1 MAFLTICKVPSDKEG
16 YTVED
21 RFDQKYKQL
30 LSTFKL
36 GPSSKDTTIT
46 IKEGAEE
53 PKQEEP
59 KPAETQQSEQPSQ
72 AEQPSS
78 GGGDQ
83 ASSETAST
91 NDSFIRRHY
100 SIVEAYSK
108 LHVFNEDDPAPAPQ
122 SSDASSSSGDNSNSD
137 SSSQQSSVDS
147 NPTPA
152 QQQTQTSDDQNK
164 QKNPED
170 PKEATNDEHTTLRVK
185 VALQNEGYS
194 IWTIKLDSSVNADK
208 VIAALK
214 SGSFSAAYALAAKQ
228 SGPASFII
236 SKLET
241 AVSNN
246 NEATVHAPF
255 IGRCRYAM
263 DSGTGKDSSEDNTV
277 CIAVAPIDG
286 RTSKPSEK
294 IVLKVLY
301 NVINM
306 SSLTD
311 GKVKKAD
318 DKVDD
323 KEKDKE
329 NDRGSWGKDRDGE
342 ANALSKWLND
352 KFKCD
357 GDSESFNNFLKLR
370 AFVKEQIGKK
380 NLEFD
385 PKNSESIESY
395 MKVSEVKKAIIAY

>member
-1 MAFLTICKVPSDKEG
+1 MAFLTICKVPSSKEG

-36 GPSSKDTTIT
+36 GPSSKDTIIT

-72 AEQPSS
+72 TEQPNSS
-78 GGGDQ
+78 GDQ

-91 NDSFIRRHY
+91 NDSFIRQHY

-122 SSDASSSSGDNSNSD
+122 SSDAGSNSGNNSSSD
-137 SSSQQSSVDS
+137 SSSQQSSADS
-147 NPTPA
+147 NPAPA
-152 QQQTQTSDDQNK
+152 QQQMQTSDDQNK
-164 QKNPED
+164 PED

-194 IWTIKLDSSVNADK
+194 IWTIKLDSSVNVDK
-208 VIAALK
+208 VRAALK

-228 SGPASFII
+228 AGPASFII

-241 AVSNN
+241 VVSNDS
-246 NEATVHAPF
+246 EATVHAPF

-294 IVLKVLY
+294 IMLKVLY

-306 SSLTD
+306 SSLTG

-385 PKNSESIESY
+385 PQNSESIDSY
-395 MKVSEVKKAIIAY
+395 MKISEVKKAIIAY